1 MKKLG
6 IDPLINFYN
15 RQERNN
21 VYHKIAGVLLQNMN
35 RLGNMTVQEAAELCY
50 TSSATISRMAKK
62 AGYDGFNAL
71 KEEAKRHC
79 AGYFQENRVLLP
91 EQLVDADTTETYL
104 TTLIRM
110 YQELNQGL
118 DRTVL
123 NRAVSMIDRA
133 DCVYYFGTCDI
144 ARRFQQDLCFNGKY
158 VEVYQISGAE
168 EPQLIEWGKNS
179 VAIVESPGYPWFQSE
194 EMILKIKESGAKVLL
209 ITCTARPELEEK
221 LDAVIRLPGTKSG
234 RDEVLYH
241 AVMTILSLE
250 YRKQCMDAWYY
261 K

>member
-15 RQERNN
+15 RQDKND
-21 VYHKIAGVLLQNMN
+21 VYHKIAGVLLQHMN
-35 RLGNMTVQEAAELCY
+35 RLGDMTVQEAAELCY

-91 EQLVDADTTETYL
+91 DQLVNADATETYL
-104 TTLIRM
+104 TTVSQM
-110 YQELNQGL
+110 FTELNRML
-118 DRTVL
+118 DRKVL
-123 NRAVSMIDRA
+123 DRAVAMIDSA

-158 VEVYQISGAE
+158 VEVYQMSSTEA
-168 EPQLIEWGKNS
+168 PQLIEWGKNS
-179 VAIVESPGYPWFQSE
+179 VAIVESPGYPWFQDE

-209 ITCTARPELEEK
+209 ITCAAHPELEQK
-221 LDAVIRLPGTKSG
+221 LDAVIHLPGTKSG